1 MVNDTDRSATHIL
14 IVEDRKDVLAALE
27 KELASQGYNVTPAQ
41 SAIYALNLARERQ
54 IDIALCEM
62 DMAGVDGLQFTQ
74 SIIKIHPQMPIVLL
88 IDAGDFESGRRALE
102 AGASDFVTKPIDAA
116 NLRFV
121 LENSLQRK
129 RIEIERLSE
138 QRAEV
143 LFKAIKGLAAAVDAK
158 SNCSDHHTARTA
170 ELCLEIGAELGL
182 SEERLSTLELAAHV
196 HDLGKIGIPDEV
208 LSKPGKLTDDEW
220 VDILRHPS
228 LSAGFLSGIDEL
240 AEVASIVRHHHERM
254 DGCGY
259 PDGFKGDAIPFLSRI
274 LAVADAFEAMTSPRP
289 YRSSITW
296 EEALEELRRNSGTQ
310 FDPLVVDAVG
320 RVVHRATGADS
331 RKKAA

>member
-1 MVNDTDRSATHIL
+1 MVYDPDRTTTHIL
-14 IVEDRKDVLAALE
+14 LIEDQPNALE
-27 KELASQGYNVTPAQ
+27 TLTRELTSQGYDVTTAA

-54 IDIALCEM
+54 IDISLCDM
-62 DMAGVDGLQFTQ
+62 DVAGVNGLQFTQ
-74 SIIKIHPQMPIVLL
+74 SILKIHPQMPIVLL
-88 IDAGDFESGRRALE
+88 IDSGDFDSGRRALE
-102 AGASDFVTKPIDAA
+102 AGASDFVTKPVDMA

-121 LENSLQRK
+121 LESSLQRK
-129 RIEIERLSE
+129 KIEVQRLSE

-170 ELCLEIGAELGL
+170 ELCLEIGAELGI
-182 SEERLSTLELAAHV
+182 SDEEMNTLELAAHV

-240 AEVASIVRHHHERM
+240 AEVASVVRHHHERM
-254 DGCGY
+254 DGSGY

-289 YRSSITW
+289 YRTAVSW
-296 EEALEELRRNSGTQ
+296 DEALDELRANAGTQ
-310 FDPLVVDAVG
+310 FDPDVVYAAEI
-320 RVVHRATGADS
+320 VVQRATGDLQ
-331 RKKAA
+331 RKAA

>member
-1 MVNDTDRSATHIL
+1 MVRDSQTPAMHVL
-14 IVEDRKDVLAALE
+14 VVEDKPEVLSVLE
-27 KELASQGYNVTPAQ
+27 SALASHGCQSTVAT
-41 SAIYALNLARERQ
+41 SAIYALNLARERS

-62 DMAGVDGLQFTQ
+62 DMGGVNGLQFTQ
-74 SIIKIHPQMPIVLL
+74 SILKIHPQMPVVLI
-88 IDAGDFESGRRALE
+88 IDSEDFESGRRALE
-102 AGASDFVTKPIDAA
+102 AGASDFLTRPIDTA
-116 NLRFV
+116 NVRFV

-138 QRAEV
+138 QRADV

-158 SNCSDHHTARTA
+158 SNCSERHTARTA
-170 ELCLEIGAELGL
+170 ELCLEIGAEMGL
-182 SEERLSTLELAAHV
+182 SQERLSTLELAAHV
-196 HDLGKIGIPDEV
+196 HDLGKISIPDEI

-228 LSAGFLSGIDEL
+228 LSAGFLAGIDEL

-259 PDGFKGDAIPFLSRI
+259 PDGFKGEAIPFLSRI

-289 YRSSITW
+289 YRRAVSW
-296 EEALEELRRNSGTQ
+296 GEALDELRANAGTQ
-310 FDPLVVDAVG
+310 FDPAVVEAAARIVQ
-320 RVVHRATGADS
+320 RATGMDS
-331 RKKAA
+331 QKKAA